1 MFSRFFIDRPIFAVV
16 LSIFIVLAGLAAMRV
31 LPIAQYPEIAPP
43 VVSVRAVYPGASA
56 TTLEQTVAAP
66 IENAINGVE
75 HMLYMSSNSSSNG
88 VVQIQV
94 TFDIGT
100 DADQAALNVNNR
112 VKQAEARLP
121 EEVRRQGVTVEK
133 GSSAFLQV
141 LAFYSPDDRFDD
153 LYTSNYVTLNVLDEL
168 KRLPGTTNVQI
179 FGAKDYAMRIWM
191 RPDRLA
197 QLKLT
202 TSDVVRALNEQ
213 NAQFAAG
220 KVGQAPYG
228 GNQDLVYTVTAKG
241 RFADPKEFENIIIRS
256 DSEAAAVRLR
266 DVARVELGSKDYDF
280 IGRYNGKRATLVGVF
295 LQPGA
300 NALAVAGTVKK
311 TTDELA
317 KRFPEGLTY
326 AIPYDTTR
334 FVEVSIHEVVVTL
347 SIAVVLVFLV
357 VYLFLQN
364 WRATLIPVLAV
375 PVSLVGTFAGL
386 LMLGYSINTL
396 TLFGMVLA
404 IGIVVDDAIVV
415 LENVERIMQEEKL
428 NAREAAVVA
437 MEEVTSP
444 IVAIVLVLISVF
456 VPIAF
461 LGGLTGELY
470 RQFAITISIAVAIS
484 GVVALTLTPSLC
496 VMILK
501 REHKNPARFFVAF
514 NNWFANV
521 TRRYTGGVIWM
532 IRRGTLALVLFG
544 LMVLV
549 AFGLWRFTPGSL
561 VPDEDQGYFI
571 SAVILPDGSSLQ
583 RTDKVVNEVVE
594 ILKGNPNND
603 DVVAFTGF
611 DFLGGS
617 FRNNAATIFVT
628 QIPWNKRKG
637 VTTPQLVGDFFMK
650 AGHIK
655 EGLVLAFAPPAIF
668 GLGVAGGYEL
678 YLQNRGEGG
687 PAKTQEVLQQF
698 LGRLNSDPQ
707 LGGAQT
713 LWRANVPQLFVDV
726 DRDKAKALG
735 VPINDVFD
743 TLSATLGSF
752 YVNDF
757 NKYGRTWQVLMSAE
771 PQFRNRPETVGGM
784 WVRSA
789 RGDMIPLSS
798 LATVKYVSGPDSLD
812 RFNNL
817 PAVKIF
823 GQAAPGVSSGQAIAR
838 VEQIAR
844 QTLPSDFSF
853 DWGGVSF
860 QEKRSAGT
868 SGLALGMAVVM
879 VFLILSAQYEKWSL
893 PFSVLMA
900 LPFGTFGALAAIWV
914 KNLLAPITGAM
925 PLTNDVYF
933 QIGLVTLLGLAAKNA
948 ILIVEF
954 SSLKRSEGYSSS
966 AAAIEAARLRFR
978 PIIMTSMAFILG
990 VVPLAFSTGAGA
1002 GARVSA
1008 GTGVMGGMLAATFLA
1023 VFFVPFFF
1031 KLITERKVREAR
1043 SEEELRAEVAEGER
1057 RSAERHRQLAAEAAT
1072 HVHVGKGKAIT
1083 TTPSHE
1089 GGE

>member
-16 LSIFIVLAGLAAMRV
+16 LSTFIVIAGLAAMRS

-56 TTLEQTVAAP
+56 QVLEQTVAAP
-66 IENAINGVE
+66 LENAINGVE
-75 HMLYMSSNSSSNG
+75 RMLYMSSNSSSNG
-88 VVQIQV
+88 MVEIQV
-94 TFDIGT
+94 TFEIGT
-100 DADQAALNVNNR
+100 DVDQAAQNVNNR

-121 EEVRRQGVTVEK
+121 EEVRRQGVVVEK

-141 LAFYSPDDRFDD
+141 LAFYSPDGRYDD
-153 LYTSNYVTLNVLDEL
+153 LYTSNYVTLHVLDSL

-179 FGAKDYAMRIWM
+179 FGAKDYAMRIWL

-197 QLKLT
+197 QLQLT
-202 TSDVVRALNEQ
+202 TADILRAVNDQ

-228 GNQDLVYTVTAKG
+228 SKDQELVYTVTTRG
-241 RFADPKEFENIIIRS
+241 RLADPKEFEEIIVRS
-256 DSEAAAVRLR
+256 SPGAAAVRLK

-280 IGRYNGKRATLVGVF
+280 IGRYNGKNATLVGIF

-300 NALAVAGTVKK
+300 NALEVAQTVKDRV
-311 TTDELA
+311 DELA
-317 KRFPEGLTY
+317 REFPPGLAY
-326 AIPYDTTR
+326 AVPYDTTR
-334 FVEVSIHEVVVTL
+334 FVEVSIKEVVKTL
-347 SIAVVLVFLV
+347 GEAMLLVFLV

-364 WRATLIPVLAV
+364 WRATLIPIIAV
-375 PVSLVGTFAGL
+375 PVSLIGTFAGL
-386 LMLGYSINTL
+386 LALGYSINTL

-415 LENVERIMQEEKL
+415 LENVERIMHEEQL
-428 NAREAAVVA
+428 NAREAAIIA
-437 MEEVTSP
+437 MSEVTGP
-444 IVAIVLVLISVF
+444 VIAIVLVLVSVF

-470 RQFAITISIAVAIS
+470 RQFSITISIAVAIS

-496 VMILK
+496 VMMLR
-501 REHKNPARFFVAF
+501 REHKQPGRFFGAF
-514 NNWFANV
+514 NRWFTRV
-521 TRRYTGGVIWM
+521 THRYSSGVIWM
-532 IRRGTLALVLFG
+532 IRRGTIALLLFG
-544 LMVLV
+544 GMV
-549 AFGLWRFTPGSL
+549 AIAAGLWRITPGSL
-561 VPDEDQGYFI
+561 VPDEDQGFYI
-571 SAVILPDGSSLQ
+571 AAVILPDGASLQ
-583 RTDKVVNEVVE
+583 RTDKTVNEVVD
-594 ILKGNPNND
+594 ILMANPVNQ

-611 DFLGGS
+611 DFLGGG

-628 QIPWNKRKG
+628 QKPWDQRTVN
-637 VTTPQLVGDFFMK
+637 TQQLVGEFFMK
-650 AGHIK
+650 TGHIK

-668 GLGVAGGYEL
+668 GLGTAGGYEL
-678 YLQNRGEGG
+678 YIQNHGEGG
-687 PAKTQEVLQQF
+687 PAEMQQALQGL
-698 LGRLNSDPQ
+698 LGRLNSDPM

-726 DRDKAKALG
+726 NRDKARALG
-735 VPINDVFD
+735 VPIADVFA
-743 TLSATLGSF
+743 TLSSTLGSF

-771 PQFRNRPETVGGM
+771 PQYRSRPDAIGNM

-789 RGDMIPLSS
+789 GGEMVPLSS
-798 LATVKYVSGPDSLD
+798 LATVNYTSGPDSLD

-823 GQAAPGVSSGQAIAR
+823 GQAAPGISSGQAIAR

-844 QTLPSDFSF
+844 EVLPAEFSF
-853 DWGGVSF
+853 DWGGASF

-868 SGLALGMAVVM
+868 SGLALGMAVIM
-879 VFLILSAQYEKWSL
+879 VFLILAAQYEKWSL

-900 LPFGTFGALAAIWV
+900 LPFGTFGALAAVW
-914 KNLLAPITGAM
+914 LRG
-925 PLTNDVYF
+925 LTNDVYF

-948 ILIVEF
+948 ILIVEYA
-954 SSLKRSEGYSSS
+954 SLKRGEGYSTA

-978 PIIMTSMAFILG
+978 PIVMTSLAFILG
-990 VVPLAFSTGAGA
+990 VVPLAISTGAGA
-1002 GARVSA
+1002 GARISA

-1023 VFFVPFFF
+1023 IFFVPFFF
-1031 KLITERKVREAR
+1031 KMITDRKLREPR
-1043 SEEELRAEVAEGER
+1043 SEAELREEVAEGER
-1057 RSAERHRQLAAEAAT
+1057 RSVEHHRELAKEEST
-1072 HVHVGKGKAIT
+1072 HVHHRKGT
-1083 TTPSHE
+1083 L
-1089 GGE
+1089 

>member
-75 HMLYMSSNSSSNG
+75 NMLYMSSNSSSNG

-241 RFADPKEFENIIIRS
+241 RLADPKEFENIIIRS

-375 PVSLVGTFAGL
+375 PVSLIGTFAGL

-415 LENVERIMQEEKL
+415 LENVERIMHEEKL

-484 GVVALTLTPSLC
+484 GVVALTLTPSL
-496 VMILK
+496 V
-501 REHKNPARFFVAF
+501 RNDPEARAQEPGTFLRGVQQLVCERDTALHERRDLDDP
-514 NNWFANV
+514 
-521 TRRYTGGVIWM
+521 TRDDGAR
-532 IRRGTLALVLFG
+532 
-544 LMVLV
+544 
-549 AFGLWRFTPGSL
+549 
-561 VPDEDQGYFI
+561 
-571 SAVILPDGSSLQ
+571 AVRPDGSGCV
-583 RTDKVVNEVVE
+583 R
-594 ILKGNPNND
+594 P
-603 DVVAFTGF
+603 VA
-611 DFLGGS
+611 LHS
-617 FRNNAATIFVT
+617 
-628 QIPWNKRKG
+628 
-637 VTTPQLVGDFFMK
+637 
-650 AGHIK
+650 
-655 EGLVLAFAPPAIF
+655 
-668 GLGVAGGYEL
+668 
-678 YLQNRGEGG
+678 
-687 PAKTQEVLQQF
+687 
-698 LGRLNSDPQ
+698 RL
-707 LGGAQT
+707 
-713 LWRANVPQLFVDV
+713 
-726 DRDKAKALG
+726 
-735 VPINDVFD
+735 
-743 TLSATLGSF
+743 
-752 YVNDF
+752 
-757 NKYGRTWQVLMSAE
+757 
-771 PQFRNRPETVGGM
+771 
-784 WVRSA
+784 
-789 RGDMIPLSS
+789 
-798 LATVKYVSGPDSLD
+798 
-812 RFNNL
+812 
-817 PAVKIF
+817 
-823 GQAAPGVSSGQAIAR
+823 
-838 VEQIAR
+838 
-844 QTLPSDFSF
+844 
-853 DWGGVSF
+853 
-860 QEKRSAGT
+860 
-868 SGLALGMAVVM
+868 
-879 VFLILSAQYEKWSL
+879 
-893 PFSVLMA
+893 
-900 LPFGTFGALAAIWV
+900 
-914 KNLLAPITGAM
+914 
-925 PLTNDVYF
+925 
-933 QIGLVTLLGLAAKNA
+933 
-948 ILIVEF
+948 
-954 SSLKRSEGYSSS
+954 
-966 AAAIEAARLRFR
+966 
-978 PIIMTSMAFILG
+978 
-990 VVPLAFSTGAGA
+990 AGA
-1002 GARVSA
+1002 GRGPGLLHLRGDPARR
-1008 GTGVMGGMLAATFLA
+1008 LEPAA
-1023 VFFVPFFF
+1023 
-1031 KLITERKVREAR
+1031 
-1043 SEEELRAEVAEGER
+1043 
-1057 RSAERHRQLAAEAAT
+1057 HRQ
-1072 HVHVGKGKAIT
+1072 
-1083 TTPSHE
+1083 
-1089 GGE
+1089 GGQRGRRNPEEQPEQ